1 MKIVFFQP
9 ICIDG
14 VASSYETVYKKE
26 ESTIIPHKGDM
37 IADLLFK
44 KPNEVTEVT
53 INYSEDECIVYLSPL
68 KLDKGGPH
76 SVEDYISAA
85 VSHDWKRSISEV

>member
-1 MKIVFFQP
+1 MKILFFQP

-14 VASSYETVYKKE
+14 VASSYKHVYKKE

-37 IADLLFK
+37 IEDSLFK
-44 KPNEVTEVT
+44 KPNEVIEVT
-53 INYSEDECIVYLSPL
+53 INYTEDECTVNLSPL

-76 SVEDYISAA
+76 NVEDYVNVA
-85 VSHDWKRSISEV
+85 VSHGWKKSISEV